1 MVQLRSRMVSYQ
13 GLREGEAGVVFN
25 GCSFSYAGRVSS
37 SELLYNTVPT
47 VNTVWY
53 TYTFAKKADFMLNA
67 LTLIKKKKWNRKHQE
82 SGSSDKKSTK
92 RYSTLT

>member
-67 LTLIKKKKWNRKHQE
+67 LTLIKKKNGI
-82 SGSSDKKSTK
+82 GSIKNLDPQIRSQLRDI
-92 RYSTLT
+92 LL

>member
-1 MVQLRSRMVSYQ
+1 MVSYQ

-53 TYTFAKKADFMLNA
+53 THTFAKKVDFMLI
-67 LTLIKKKKWNRKHQE
+67 LLPWFKKKRNRKHQE
-82 SGSSDKKSTK
+82 SGSSVKKSTK